1 MKILIIE
8 DDEKLAQMLKVAFK
22 INGFGVDYCTNGKEG
37 DYKIKSRHKD
47 YSLVILDLMLP
58 DLDGIKIA
66 QNIKKNKIPLPM
78 IILSARTNDED
89 IKAAVRLGVK
99 DYFVKPFSYSELLN
113 RTREILN
120 LEN

>member
-22 INGFGVDYCTNGKEG
+22 INGFTVDYCTNGREG
-37 DYKIKSRHKD
+37 DSKIRSKYKD
-47 YSLVILDLMLP
+47 YALVILDLMLP
-58 DLDGIKIA
+58 EMDGIKIA
-66 QNIKKNKIPLPM
+66 ENIKKNKIPLPM

-89 IKAAVRLGVK
+89 IKTAVKLGVK